1 MPLGVQAPCCP
12 ETRSQRHRLE
22 ASGLSRSRGAGS
34 GRVPFQPPQHDCP
47 PVLRSPWWWP
57 EDTRAPRGHSPARG
71 SQGRVMEVD
80 AVPERAAEV
89 RQEAVDALPHQA
101 PPRVLGRSLGGR
113 ECRRGLGTVTEGR
126 TGPRPRAAQKT
137 LQSKHSAPFKK

>member
-47 PVLRSPWWWP
+47 PALRSPWWWP
-57 EDTRAPRGHSPARG
+57 EDTRPPGDTHLP
-71 SQGRVMEVD
+71 EVPKD
-80 AVPERAAEV
+80 ASWKLMPCLSEQQRSV
-89 RQEAVDALPHQA
+89 RK
-101 PPRVLGRSLGGR
+101 RWTRS
-113 ECRRGLGTVTEGR
+113 R
-126 TGPRPRAAQKT
+126 TRPRPA
-137 LQSKHSAPFKK
+137 SSAGAWEGENAGEA